1 MLNDIKPED
10 ILFLDIETVPQFA
23 DYSQLPETFKKLW
36 DKKALS
42 LVKEPDSP
50 ESIYSRAGIYAEFGK
65 IICISVGFIV
75 NKEGI
80 RFLRLKSFYSDDE
93 KSLLTDFSQMLSR
106 FEKRVGANLCAHN
119 GREFDFPYI
128 ARRMLINGIQI
139 PEIINVAGKKPW
151 EVKFL
156 DTMELW
162 KFGDNKHYTSLNL
175 LTYVFGISSPKDDID
190 GSQVADCYYKLGDLE
205 RIVTYC
211 EKDVLAVAQLF
222 LRYKGLPLIAPNNI
236 EQADA

>member
-1 MLNDIKPED
+1 
-10 ILFLDIETVPQFA
+10 
-23 DYSQLPETFKKLW
+23 LPETFKKLW

-106 FEKRVGANLCAHN
+106 FEKRVGANLCA
-119 GREFDFPYI
+119 P
-128 ARRMLINGIQI
+128 
-139 PEIINVAGKKPW
+139 
-151 EVKFL
+151 
-156 DTMELW
+156 MEENL
-162 KFGDNKHYTSLNL
+162 TSLYRASN
-175 LTYVFGISSPKDDID
+175 
-190 GSQVADCYYKLGDLE
+190 AYKWNSNPG
-205 RIVTYC
+205 
-211 EKDVLAVAQLF
+211 
-222 LRYKGLPLIAPNNI
+222 NN
-236 EQADA
+236 